1 MYTGAKTNSSMDVGQ
16 SKENLGFD
24 SNLLKS
30 KSNILAAEEIQ
41 ATPENPEAFEKK
53 KWSFLTKI
61 LSKT

>member
-1 MYTGAKTNSSMDVGQ
+1 MYTGAKTHSSMDVGQ
-16 SKENLGFD
+16 SQENLGFD

-53 KWSFLTKI
+53 
-61 LSKT
+61 